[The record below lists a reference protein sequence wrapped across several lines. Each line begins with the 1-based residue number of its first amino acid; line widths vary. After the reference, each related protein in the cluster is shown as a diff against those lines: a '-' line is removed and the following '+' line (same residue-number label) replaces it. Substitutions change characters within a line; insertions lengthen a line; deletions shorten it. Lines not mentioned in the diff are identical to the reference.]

1 MEYARVDMI
10 VSVTLFLYMTICTCM
25 FIYVSPDLVFC
36 MMFDISG
43 GEHMILVLFRLTYF
57 SEHNGS

>member
-43 GEHMILVLFRLTYF
+43 GEHMILVLFRLT
-57 SEHNGS
+57 